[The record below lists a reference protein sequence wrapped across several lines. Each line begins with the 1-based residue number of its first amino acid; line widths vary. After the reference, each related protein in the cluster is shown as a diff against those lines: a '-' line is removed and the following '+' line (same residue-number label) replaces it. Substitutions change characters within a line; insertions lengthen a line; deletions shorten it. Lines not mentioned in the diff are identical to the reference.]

1 MSRKR
6 NSVLAMVAL
15 ALAMPAVAQKS
26 NSVKG
31 HVRKDGTYVAPHY
44 RTNPDSSKLNN
55 WSTESNVN
63 PYTGKAGTA
72 DPYKLPDYSKPK
84 KSF

>member
-1 MSRKR
+1 MK
-6 NSVLAMVAL
+6 VAFAMIAL

-26 NSVKG
+26 NQVKG
-31 HVRKDGTYVAPHY
+31 HFRKDGTYVAPHY
-44 RTNPDSSKLNN
+44 RTNPDSRVSNN
-55 WSTESNVN
+55 WGTAPNVN

-84 KSF
+84 KGF